1 MDRRRIELQL
11 RAILVIYRG
20 EKNHRNAET
29 MKGIHDRAEMLF
41 RELEASVEPYPDLKE
56 RLADARHELDGPG
69 PSEEQAR

>member
-20 EKNHRNAET
+20 EKNHRSAET
-29 MKGIHDRAEMLF
+29 MKGIRERAEILF
-41 RELEASVEPYPDLKE
+41 RDLEASVEPYPDLKK
-56 RLADARHELDGPG
+56 RLADARHELDGQG